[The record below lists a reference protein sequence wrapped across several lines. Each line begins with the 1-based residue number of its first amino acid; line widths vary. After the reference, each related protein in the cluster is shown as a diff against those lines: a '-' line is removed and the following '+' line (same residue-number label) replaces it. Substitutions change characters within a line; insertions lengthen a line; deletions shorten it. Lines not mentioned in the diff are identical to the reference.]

1 MKRVA
6 QCLVMLVLASCG
18 SQAVPSASS
27 ACRDGGTSCAAFQ
40 APPGMRQVF
49 KGYRMV
55 RARWVEKINK
65 ESGLPDLGVN
75 AQWAPINAW
84 R

>member
-1 MKRVA
+1 
-6 QCLVMLVLASCG
+6 
-18 SQAVPSASS
+18 
-27 ACRDGGTSCAAFQ
+27 
-40 APPGMRQVF
+40 MRQVF